1 MTTGTIEYSLTERHL
16 LAMSAPA
23 ASLARIGWIHSNVQS
38 PSFFRFGVQLTE
50 ECRPRGITNTLG
62 KTMIVYHAVDS
73 EVFHADDPV
82 DIDDLTA
89 FLMGE
94 VVSSEFDTLM
104 HASNCLTMLATLWR
118 AFGKLTMLT
127 LDFGKG
133 LFFFTKEARVS
144 DLFTCGERGKGLETY
159 INADLGRYF
168 RQSLRFAFY
177 RKGDIPLASRGTV
190 NGAGLDLALDWTMVD
205 HLEGADLREYH
216 AVIMRD
222 AKTTL
227 RECEAI
233 VAPIALETRKPWLL
247 SMLFVAPEEGFHGKV
262 NTHRYVLQDLG
273 MHAIKGSAFSFQY
286 REGLLLLIERQART
300 ILLIGRFATFEQ
312 MIIEPTALF
321 KRLIELV
328 YLFLGWEYP
337 ILKHFTH
344 IHIICLNC
352 SVVKR
357 WGLPHPSALKGRSIH
372 PKAFKPGMNGLFH
385 VNRESI
391 VPISER

>member
-73 EVFHADDPV
+73 EVFHADDSV

-144 DLFTCGERGKGLETY
+144 DLFTCGERGKGLE
-159 INADLGRYF
+159 
-168 RQSLRFAFY
+168 
-177 RKGDIPLASRGTV
+177 P
-190 NGAGLDLALDWTMVD
+190 ALDWTMVD

-273 MHAIKGSAFSFQY
+273 MHAIKGS
-286 REGLLLLIERQART
+286 E
-300 ILLIGRFATFEQ
+300 
-312 MIIEPTALF
+312 
-321 KRLIELV
+321 
-328 YLFLGWEYP
+328 
-337 ILKHFTH
+337 
-344 IHIICLNC
+344 
-352 SVVKR
+352 
-357 WGLPHPSALKGRSIH
+357 
-372 PKAFKPGMNGLFH
+372 
-385 VNRESI
+385 
-391 VPISER
+391 